1 MNIFT
6 RIFKIGQA
14 EAHDAISKLEDP
26 IKVTEQGIRDL
37 KVDLEKALQSLAE
50 VKAQQIRS
58 SRELTAYQQRST
70 EYEQKAVLLLKR
82 AESGE
87 LEITEADR
95 LASEA
100 LRRKEHADKDAALH
114 QREAR
119 RYDASVQQLENTV
132 DTLKANITTWENELR
147 TLKSRMK
154 VSKATKTI
162 NKQLAGIDSSSTV
175 SMLERMKA
183 RVEEEEALAES
194 YGEIANQP
202 TTVDAEIDRALD
214 SGSNPSADERLLELK
229 KRLGL
234 PAATETDTIGAE
246 DDSSENEKS
255 SDN

>member
-1 MNIFT
+1 MSIFT

-14 EAHDAISKLEDP
+14 EAHAAISKLEDP

-37 KVDLEKALQSLAE
+37 RVDLDKALQSLAE

-58 SRELTAYQQRST
+58 SKELTAYQQRAS

-82 AESGE
+82 AESGD
-87 LEITEADR
+87 LEMSEADR
-95 LASEA
+95 LATEA
-100 LRRKEHADKDAALH
+100 LRRKEHAEKDAALH
-114 QREAR
+114 QRETR
-119 RYDASVQQLENTV
+119 RYDASVEQLENTV

-154 VSKATKTI
+154 VSQATKTI

-183 RVEEEEALAES
+183 KVEEEEALAES

-202 TTVDAEIDRALD
+202 TTVDAEIERALD
-214 SGSNPSADERLLELK
+214 SGSKPAADERLLELK

-234 PAATETDTIGAE
+234 PEASEAESSDGNSQETD
-246 DDSSENEKS
+246 
-255 SDN
+255 

>member
-1 MNIFT
+1 MSIFT

-14 EAHDAISKLEDP
+14 EAHLAISKLEDP

-37 KVDLEKALQSLAE
+37 RVDLDKALQSLAE

-58 SRELTAYQQRST
+58 NRELIAYQQRGT

-82 AESGE
+82 AESGD
-87 LEITEADR
+87 LEMSEADR

-100 LRRKEHADKDAALH
+100 LRRKEQAEKEAALH

-119 RYDASVQQLENTV
+119 RYDASVAQLENTIE
-132 DTLKANITTWENELR
+132 TLKANITTWENELQ
-147 TLKSRMK
+147 TLKSRLK

-162 NKQLAGIDSSSTV
+162 NKQLAGVDSSSTV
-175 SMLERMKA
+175 AMLERMKA
-183 RVEEEEALAES
+183 KVEEEEALAES

-202 TTVDAEIDRALD
+202 TTVDAEIERALD
-214 SGSNPSADERLLELK
+214 SGKSPAADERLLELK

-234 PAATETDTIGAE
+234 PEAN
-246 DDSSENEKS
+246 NEE
-255 SDN
+255 

>member
-1 MNIFT
+1 MSIFT

-14 EAHDAISKLEDP
+14 EAHAAISKLEDP

-37 KVDLEKALQSLAE
+37 RVDLDKALQSLAE

-58 SRELTAYQQRST
+58 NRELTAYQRRAT

-82 AESGE
+82 AESGD
-87 LEITEADR
+87 LEMSEADR

-100 LRRKEHADKDAALH
+100 LRRKEQAEKDAALH

-119 RYDASVQQLENTV
+119 RYDASVQQLESTV
-132 DTLKANITTWENELR
+132 DTLKANITTWENELQ

-154 VSKATKTI
+154 VSEATKTI
-162 NKQLAGIDSSSTV
+162 NKQLAGVDSSSTIA
-175 SMLERMKA
+175 MLERMKA
-183 RVEEEEALAES
+183 KVEEEEALAES

-202 TTVDAEIDRALD
+202 TTVDAEIERALD
-214 SGSNPSADERLLELK
+214 SGKRPAADERLLELK

-234 PAATETDTIGAE
+234 PQAPEADSSDEDSEETD
-246 DDSSENEKS
+246 
-255 SDN
+255 

>member
-58 SRELTAYQQRST
+58 SRELTAYQKRAT
-70 EYEQKAVLLLKR
+70 DYEQKAVLLLKR

-87 LEITEADR
+87 LEMTEADR

-119 RYDASVQQLENTV
+119 RYDASVEQLENTV

-154 VSKATKTI
+154 VNKATKTI

-202 TTVDAEIDRALD
+202 TTVDAEIERALD
-214 SGSNPSADERLLELK
+214 SGSSPSTDERLLELK

-234 PAATETDTIGAE
+234 PEASKAESSDGNSNETD
-246 DDSSENEKS
+246 
-255 SDN
+255 